1 MPYNPLRKLYTPD
14 FVPEQMQGWQ
24 DFGESQDV
32 NIQPAVGAF
41 KQRFMGNRG
50 DMNNVP
56 NPGMDDLPEMQSMGD
71 AGGGAPMNAP
81 MKGKGLKSL

>member
-1 MPYNPLRKLYTPD
+1 MPLKRNPYSPD
-14 FVPEQMQGWQ
+14 FYPDNAIPEWQ
-24 DFGESQDV
+24 DMGESQQV
-32 NIQPAVGAF
+32 NIAPAVGAF

-56 NPGMDDLPEMQSMGD
+56 NPGMNDLPEMDSMMPD
-71 AGGGAPMNAP
+71 NAGGAP